1 MKYTVIDMIQYS
13 LTCSI
18 AIQRINNITMVI
30 KSSLIF
36 QPSLLCFHAYIV
48 HTLSESWY
56 AYIDFGGNHQSSS
69 TLPEKRVWHHELRQ
83 FLNNFLISQPQ
94 IKVHSVSQTT
104 NYQIMK
110 IHG

>member
-36 QPSLLCFHAYIV
+36 QPSLLYIMHSTYIV
-48 HTLSESWY
+48 
-56 AYIDFGGNHQSSS
+56 
-69 TLPEKRVWHHELRQ
+69 RVLVC
-83 FLNNFLISQPQ
+83 L
-94 IKVHSVSQTT
+94 
-104 NYQIMK
+104 Y
-110 IHG
+110 